1 MKLLLLRRQGI
12 TADPPVLHGKTPAK
26 QRTTHRVELR
36 MERQKTK
43 KGLGIIPFD
52 ITLDGKRKG
61 AMVRLYLSD

>member
-1 MKLLLLRRQGI
+1 
-12 TADPPVLHGKTPAK
+12 
-26 QRTTHRVELR
+26 

-61 AMVRLYLSD
+61 QWFDFIYRTDTENDGQ